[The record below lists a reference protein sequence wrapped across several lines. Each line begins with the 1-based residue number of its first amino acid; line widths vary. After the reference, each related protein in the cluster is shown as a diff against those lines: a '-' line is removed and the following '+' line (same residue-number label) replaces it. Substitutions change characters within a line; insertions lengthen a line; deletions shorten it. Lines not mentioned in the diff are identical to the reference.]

1 MKRLGIALI
10 LTFVLFVPALAGDIP
25 TIGKATPSP
34 SPTITTQSMST
45 STSTSIATTIFL
57 TVLSLIR

>member
-10 LTFVLFVPALAGDIP
+10 LTFALSVSAFAGDIP
-25 TIGKATPSP
+25 TIGKTDTPQP
-34 SPTITTQSMST
+34 PTTQST
-45 STSTSIATTIFL
+45 SASRNIATTIFL